1 MADLPQG
8 YEEATRA
15 IAANV
20 SPRYIRLDELE
31 RWVACRQYDGR
42 PDWWT
47 GGVNEVPLFE
57 RAPCFVYPVAQVAI
71 SSNTDLVLG
80 EGRFPVISTKAP
92 GDDAEGALPD
102 ESSKALDAFLAE
114 HHKACR
120 FKAHSREAFTAAQS
134 CGTAVGLHGHR
145 NGRPFA
151 ELVPAKW
158 ATPKL
163 DVERGVV
170 ELELRYPYLDEVKV
184 GGKWVVKAKLYRR
197 VITEARDITY
207 LPADA
212 REDGAEPDWVKDSTK
227 SVDHNLG
234 FCPAVWY
241 PFMRGCA
248 PVNQI
253 DGHAIHENLRDEIQ
267 QLDLALSYKQRSAL
281 NSEPQ
286 PVEIGVAPGYNPT
299 AQMGRVAIVPST
311 ERGGTPGLGDPGAV
325 TGAYVVGGSQP
336 ARKKGG
342 GFVWSYTDPK
352 TVVEYLS
359 FPPGLLEEQEKHCN
373 DLLGKIEQ
381 ALAVVLPKP
390 SDFKMTSAP
399 SGAALEQTKSRQYD
413 RCDQY
418 RDDFE
423 DGFIIPS
430 VTMQLRIAER
440 VGAALRV
447 PGIKRALTILQNLV
461 KADAVA
467 TP

>member
-1 MADLPQG
+1 MADAPQG

-20 SPRYIRLDELE
+20 SPRYLRLEELE
-31 RWVACRQYDGR
+31 RWVSCRQYDGQ

-47 GGVNEVPLFE
+47 GGENEAPLFE
-57 RAPCFVYPVAQVAI
+57 RAPCFVYPVVQVAS

-80 EGRFPVISTKAP
+80 EGRFPSI
-92 GDDAEGALPD
+92 
-102 ESSKALDAFLAE
+102 SSKPADAKVEGSLPEAKSQSLDAFIVE
-114 HHKACR
+114 HHKLCR
-120 FKAHSREAFTAAQS
+120 FKAHTREAFGAAQS
-134 CGTAVGLHGHR
+134 CGTAVALHGHR
-145 NGRPFA
+145 NGKPFA

-163 DVERGVV
+163 DVDRAVL

-184 GGKWVVKAKLYRR
+184 DGKWTVKAKLYRR
-197 VITEARDITY
+197 VITAKRDIVF

-212 REDGAEPDWVKDSTK
+212 RDDGAEPTWTEDTSQT
-227 SVDHNLG
+227 VDHNLG
-234 FCPAVWY
+234 FCPAIWY

-253 DGHAIHENLRDEIQ
+253 DGHAIHENIRDEIRN
-267 QLDLALSYKQRSAL
+267 LDLALSYKQRCAL

-311 ERGGTPGLGDPGAV
+311 ERGGIPGMGD
-325 TGAYVVGGSQP
+325 TGAINGAYMSMAAP
-336 ARKKGG
+336 AARKKGG
-342 GFVWSYTDPK
+342 GFVWSYTDPSTK
-352 TVVEYLS
+352 VEYLT
-359 FPPGLLEEQEKHCN
+359 FPAGLLGEQEAHCN
-373 DLLGKIEQ
+373 DLLSKIEQ

-390 SDFKMTSAP
+390 SDFKMSGAP
-399 SGAALEQTKSRQYD
+399 SGVAIEQTKARQYD

-423 DGFIIPS
+423 DGFILPS
-430 VTMQLRIAER
+430 VSMQLRIAER
-440 VGAALRV
+440 VGPALKV
-447 PGIKRALTILQNLV
+447 PGVNEALSTL
-461 KADAVA
+461 KGFATDAVA